1 MLPITWSSAA
11 PAQVANQLLAVA
23 VRDEPDAA
31 VLDARFGRAIREAVT
46 AARFNGKPGE
56 SFTFTRT
63 HGDQLERVALIGI
76 GDLADAAQLRS
87 FAHDAMRQAQTAGA
101 ARVVLD
107 VRSELAGKHA
117 WNDAKASK
125 HAGDMIAQGCELGIY
140 AYERFI
146 AEDKRARRTIKDV
159 VVHADSTAPAE
170 GTARGQIIA
179 QSIARARDL
188 VNGPAG
194 VVTPTHL
201 AATADEIVSALK
213 SDHDVALVVLDRD
226 ECAARNM
233 GCFLGVAQGSDEP
246 PKFIHMS
253 YKPKATSR
261 GRIAL
266 IGKGVTFDSGGYS
279 LKPTDGM
286 LDMKM
291 DMGGAA
297 AVISAFEAA
306 VKLQLPWEIHALVAA
321 TENMVSGRAY
331 RLGDVLISSS
341 GKTVEI
347 NNTDAEGRLTLADA
361 MTYARELSVDYMLD
375 FATLTGACMIALGPK
390 IAGVMTKDDR
400 LAEDWLAASQR
411 VGESMWRLPL
421 PDDLKEQLKSKIA
434 DMKNTGERYGGAITA
449 GLFLSEFA
457 HGRWLHCDI
466 AGPAM
471 ASKPYGVTT
480 VGGTGFPVATILEF
494 LSGDVRPAT

>member
-1 MLPITWSSAA
+1 MLPISWSSDE
-11 PAQVANQLLAVA
+11 PATVANQLTAVA

-31 VLDARFGRAIREAVT
+31 VLEARFGRAIREAIT
-46 AARFNGKPGE
+46 AARWNGKPGE
-56 SFTFTRT
+56 SYTFTRAR
-63 HGDQLERVALIGI
+63 GDGLERVVLLGV
-76 GDLADAAQLRS
+76 GDLGDAAQLRAL
-87 FAHDAMRQAQTAGA
+87 AHDAMRQAQSIGA

-107 VRSELAGKHA
+107 LRNPLAR
-117 WNDAKASK
+117 ASWATPS
-125 HAGDMIAQGCELGIY
+125 HDGDMIAQGCELGLY

-146 AEDKRARRTIKDV
+146 AEDKRARRTIRDV
-159 VVHADSTAPAE
+159 VVVADSTAPAE

-194 VVTPTHL
+194 LVTPTHL
-201 AATADEIVSALK
+201 AAAAEEIVAGLK
-213 SDHDVALVVLDRD
+213 AAEHDVALVVLDRD

-253 YKPKATSR
+253 YKPRAQSR

-279 LKPTDGM
+279 LKPNDGM

-297 AVISAFEAA
+297 AVMSAFEAA
-306 VKLQLPWEIHALVAA
+306 AKLQLPWEVHAIVAA
-321 TENMVSGRAY
+321 TENMVSGGAY
-331 RLGDVLISSS
+331 RLGDVLTASN

-361 MTYARELSVDYMLD
+361 MIYAGRLAPDFMLD
-375 FATLTGACMIALGPK
+375 FATLTGACMVALGPK

-400 LAEDWLAASQR
+400 LAEDWLAASAR
-411 VGESMWRLPL
+411 CGEPMWRLPL

-434 DMKNTGERYGGAITA
+434 DMKNTGERSGGAITA
-449 GLFLSEFA
+449 GLFLSEFVEA
-457 HGRWLHCDI
+457 GRWLHCDI

-471 ASKPYGVTT
+471 ASKPYGITT
-480 VGGTGFPVATILEF
+480 AGGTGFPVATILEF
-494 LSGDVRPAT
+494 LSGDVRPAS